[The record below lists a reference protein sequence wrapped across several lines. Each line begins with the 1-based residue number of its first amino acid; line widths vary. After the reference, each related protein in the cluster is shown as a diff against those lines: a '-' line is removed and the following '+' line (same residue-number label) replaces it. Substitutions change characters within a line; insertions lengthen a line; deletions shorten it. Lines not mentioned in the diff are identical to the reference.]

1 MTKNYAHMKLK
12 IFFSSLIILTLLSCG
27 NDDNN
32 NSNNPCNLNPFPGVD
47 GVTQSDFLIQT
58 FNEPDEKGYLISAT
72 IANDNLESVSGKPSF
87 VFRENG
93 EIITYSTSNTASS
106 TSCLN
111 IDAESTCDFEFRVYL
126 SQNENIDSNIE
137 FLCFYYFDE

>member
-1 MTKNYAHMKLK
+1 MKLK
-12 IFFSSLIILTLLSCG
+12 TFLSSLLILTLLSCG
-27 NDDNN
+27 NNDDN
-32 NSNNPCNLNPFPGVD
+32 NSNNPCELNPFPGVN
-47 GVTQSDFLIQT
+47 GVTQSNFLIQT

-72 IANDNLESVSGKPSF
+72 ITNNNLESVSGEPSF

-93 EIITYSTSNTASS
+93 EIITFSTSNTASS

-111 IDAESTCDFEFRVYL
+111 IDAESSCEFEFKMYL
-126 SQNENIDSNIE
+126 TANQNIDSNIE